1 MGHDCNGVKD
11 KSLNVSINELI
22 RKGTAQDLKRTM
34 YSSLIQTVFRLSII
48 THGYQ
53 TTDLLFKDWEG
64 CIVVGCVL
72 TMMWQ

>member
-11 KSLNVSINELI
+11 KSLNVSINESI
-22 RKGTAQDLKRTM
+22 RKGTGQDLKRTR

-64 CIVVGCVL
+64 CIVVGHVL
-72 TMMWQ
+72 TMMWE

>member
-11 KSLNVSINELI
+11 KSLDVSIDELI
-22 RKGTAQDLKRTM
+22 RKGTTQDLKRTR

-64 CIVVGCVL
+64 CIVVGRVL
-72 TMMWQ
+72 TMMWE